1 MSQHAKRLI
10 NDGTGVYQMTRSQ
23 AGEIYRA
30 AKKLKK
36 YEISYWNRNK
46 RNKQTQA
53 TNSQDVR
60 CVR

>member
-1 MSQHAKRLI
+1 MSQQAKRMI

-23 AGEIYRA
+23 AGEAYRA

-46 RNKQTQA
+46 RHKQTQA
-53 TNSQDVR
+53 ANIQGA
-60 CVR
+60 CCI

>member
-1 MSQHAKRLI
+1 MSQQAKRLI
-10 NDGTGVYQMTRSQ
+10 NDGTGVYQMSRSQ

-46 RNKQTQA
+46 KNKQA
-53 TNSQDVR
+53 KETNS
-60 CVR
+60 

>member
-1 MSQHAKRLI
+1 MSQQAKRLI

-46 RNKQTQA
+46 RHKQTQT
-53 TNSQDVR
+53 TNS
-60 CVR
+60 

>member
-1 MSQHAKRLI
+1 MSQQAKRLI

-36 YEISYWNRNK
+36 YEITYWNRNK
-46 RNKQTQA
+46 RYKQTQA
-53 TNSQDVR
+53 TDS
-60 CVR
+60 

>member
-1 MSQHAKRLI
+1 MSQQAKRMI
-10 NDGTGVYQMTRSQ
+10 NDGTGVYQMSRSQ

-46 RNKQTQA
+46 RNKQNQA
-53 TNSQDVR
+53 TNS
-60 CVR
+60 

>member
-30 AKKLKK
+30 AKKLKN

-46 RNKQTQA
+46 RNKQTKA
-53 TNSQDVR
+53 KA
-60 CVR
+60 

>member
-1 MSQHAKRLI
+1 LI
-10 NDGTGVYQMTRSQ
+10 NDGTGVYQMSRSQ

-46 RNKQTQA
+46 RNKQA
-53 TNSQDVR
+53 KETNS
-60 CVR
+60 

>member
-1 MSQHAKRLI
+1 MSQQAKRMA
-10 NDGTGVYQMTRSQ
+10 DSGTGVYQITKSQ

-46 RNKQTQA
+46 INKQTKA
-53 TNSQDVR
+53 TNA
-60 CVR
+60 

>member
-53 TNSQDVR
+53 TNS
-60 CVR
+60 